1 MQIIFYQIKDLYNNI
16 QPNQAIVSL
25 VCYIAK
31 EKTMLI
37 QIINVFRMYGFLNK

>member
-31 EKTMLI
+31 DKTLLI
-37 QIINVFRMYGFLNK
+37 QMFDVFRMCGYLNE